1 MPATAT
7 IGGPDRHV
15 TVHEA
20 SSGRLPP
27 MREYLAETWAR
38 RRFMIHM
45 ARSNLKAEHTDTVF
59 GQLWQIMN
67 PLLLGLV
74 YYLVVTV
81 IRQGSPPDFL
91 RYLLGGLF
99 LYYFVRNAMG
109 SGANAIVTGG
119 TLMLNSAFPRVI
131 LPLATTVAATI
142 NYVPTILVY
151 LGFHL
156 AYGNPLHPT
165 MLWIPALIVV
175 LIVFALGLAMLSAT
189 VTVYFRDTTSFLP
202 YVLRI
207 WLYLSPV
214 LLTYDEVLRMFAKVV
229 RKADHFI
236 GAGTLS
242 DVSVNTMAIRLSYIN
257 PLVGYL
263 RIWESLVNGVLPPPL
278 AIASALFWAVVSLAV
293 GSWFFLSREKE
304 FAFRV

>member
-20 SSGRLPP
+20 QSGRLPP
-27 MREYLAETWAR
+27 LRAYLTETWAR
-38 RRFMIHM
+38 RRFMVHM

-81 IRQGSPPDFL
+81 LRPNSPPGFL

-119 TLMLNSAFPRVI
+119 TLMLNSAFPRII

-151 LGFHL
+151 LAFHV

-165 MLWIPALIVV
+165 MLGIPVLLVV
-175 LIVFALGLAMLSAT
+175 LVPFALGLAMMSAT

-214 LLTYDEVLRMFAKVV
+214 LLTYDEVIKMFDRALGGS
-229 RKADHFI
+229 ADP
-236 GAGTLS
+236 ASATWALAQKL
-242 DVSVNTMAIRLSYIN
+242 TYLN

-263 RIWESLVNGVLPPPL
+263 RIWESLVNGMWPEAL
-278 AIASALFWAVVSLAV
+278 AVWSAIFWAAVSMAV